1 MNKPNHLNLG
11 ARVPQVSFRTR
22 SENDWLDV
30 NSSEIFDGK
39 TVVDEIYCLSVNGTF
54 VMNAWAKDQRVE
66 DEVQMLPDGNG
77 AFSSGMGMLVDK
89 SDLGFGPRSW
99 RYSMLVRDGVIEEMF
114 TEDFATPGDPF
125 EVSDA
130 MTMLEAM
137 GDPAAQSA

>member
-30 NSSEIFDGK
+30 SSSEIFDGK
-39 TVVDEIYCLSVNGTF
+39 TVAVY
-54 VMNAWAKDQRVE
+54 A
-66 DEVQMLPDGNG
+66 LPG
-77 AFSSGMGMLVDK
+77 AFTPTCSSTHL
-89 SDLGFGPRSW
+89 
-99 RYSMLVRDGVIEEMF
+99 
-114 TEDFATPGDPF
+114 PGDPF

-137 GDPAAQSA
+137 GNPADQSD